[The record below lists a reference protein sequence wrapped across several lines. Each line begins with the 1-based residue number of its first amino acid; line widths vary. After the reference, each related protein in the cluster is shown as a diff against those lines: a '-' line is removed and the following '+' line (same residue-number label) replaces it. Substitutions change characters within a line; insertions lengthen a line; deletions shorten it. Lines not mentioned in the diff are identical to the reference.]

1 LETRED
7 VALILFGRASEGL
20 SPARSFGL
28 VESERLMPFVFNA
41 ADLYVTTAIEEAF
54 GQTLLEASACG
65 VPVVAFNVG
74 GINDVVVHEETGL
87 VVDRVAAPDL
97 LAAIERLVGDA
108 GLREKLGRNG
118 RARVESQFTL
128 AHQAAAW
135 DNCLA
140 RLCETQVPA

>member
-1 LETRED
+1 
-7 VALILFGRASEGL
+7 
-20 SPARSFGL
+20 
-28 VESERLMPFVFNA
+28 MPFVFNA

-65 VPVVAFNVG
+65 VPVVAFDVG
-74 GINDVVVHEETGL
+74 GIKDIVIHEETGL
-87 VVDRVAAPDL
+87 LVDRVSASDL
-97 LAAIERLVGDA
+97 LAAIGRLVGDA
-108 GLREKLGRNG
+108 ALREKLGRNG
-118 RARVESQFTL
+118 RAHVESQFTL